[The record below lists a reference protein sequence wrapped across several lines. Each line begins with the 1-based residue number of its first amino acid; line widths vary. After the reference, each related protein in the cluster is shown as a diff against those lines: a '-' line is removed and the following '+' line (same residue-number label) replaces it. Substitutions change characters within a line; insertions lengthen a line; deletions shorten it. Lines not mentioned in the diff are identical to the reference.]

1 MVIVQHIETTW
12 FKNERG
18 AMHGS
23 LRGKT
28 PEAVPIQTDDI
39 IVNGEET
46 IVHTVQ
52 YARATTE
59 IQEQVQ
65 IRTGKNLHIGC
76 LHVESSESTAL
87 INFTWDYR
95 SGGKPVRWQT
105 GRKSWTLSKN
115 EWCRIRYNGR
125 LVLEHTWQYKITT
138 LNIGVF
144 DKIIRD
150 CFVKTMPNYCFENMV
165 QLR

>member
-1 MVIVQHIETTW
+1 MVIVQHIETAW

-18 AMHGS
+18 AMHGT

-28 PEAVPIQTDDI
+28 PKAKLLLNSTITGND
-39 IVNGEET
+39 EET
-46 IVHTVQ
+46 VVHTIQ
-52 YARATTE
+52 YSRATTE
-59 IQEQVQ
+59 IQEEVQ
-65 IRTGKNLHIGC
+65 IRTGKHLHIGC
-76 LHVESSESTAL
+76 LHVESTESTAL

-95 SGGKPVRWQT
+95 VGGKPIRWQR
-105 GRKSWTLSKN
+105 GRKEWTLNKN
-115 EWCRIRYNGR
+115 EWCQIRYNGR

-150 CFVKTMPNYCFENMV
+150 CFEKTTPNYCFEDMIE
-165 QLR
+165 LR

>member
-12 FKNERG
+12 YKNERG
-18 AMHGS
+18 AMHGT

-28 PEAVPIQTDDI
+28 PEAALLPTDRI
-39 IVNGEET
+39 IANGEEI

-52 YARATTE
+52 HERTTTE
-59 IQEQVQ
+59 TRENLQIQK
-65 IRTGKNLHIGC
+65 GKNLHIGC
-76 LHVESSESTAL
+76 LRVEPSESTAL
-87 INFTWDYR
+87 VNFTWDYR

-105 GRKSWTLSKN
+105 GQKAWTLN
-115 EWCRIRYNGR
+115 ENDWLRIRYNGR

-138 LNIGVF
+138 LNVGVF
-144 DKIIRD
+144 SEIAQD